1 MEEYQCSIWDK
12 KGIPGAAVGL
22 LRVVGRGE

>member
-12 KGIPGAAVGL
+12 KGKQGAAVGL